1 MSALRYLTAGESH
14 GPALIGIL
22 EGLPAGL
29 PLSSAD
35 LDAQLARRQAGLGS
49 GSRMKIERDHA
60 QIVGGVLAGQTT
72 GGPLALRI
80 ENLDHHRWAE
90 RDIEPMTVPRPG
102 HADLVGA
109 IKYGYSDLRWSLE
122 RASARETAMR
132 VALAAACRVLL
143 EQHGVRLGG
152 YVVRIG
158 TSAWEPAID
167 ADAAALWAR
176 CQAAEASPVRCPDA
190 TAAAQMT
197 ECVQQHMQGRNTVGG
212 VIEVVALG
220 LPPGLGS
227 FVQADRR
234 LSARIAGAMCSIPS
248 VRGVEFGSGFGSAAL
263 PGTAAQDGYG
273 LAGDDIVNDGRHS
286 GGLEGGV
293 TTGAPLRLRVACKP
307 IATTLLPQASVDL
320 ASGQPAPTQYER
332 SDFCHVPR
340 AVPIVEAMLCF
351 ILADALCEKLGG
363 DSLAEQQA
371 RMVTLRRA
379 KLSQLP
385 MSNQSWRFGYEP

>member
-1 MSALRYLTAGESH
+1 VSVLRYLTAGESH
-14 GPALIGIL
+14 GPALLGIL

-35 LDAQLARRQAGLGS
+35 LDAQLARRQGGMGS

-72 GGPLALRI
+72 GAPLALRI
-80 ENLDHHRWAE
+80 ENLDHQRWVE
-90 RDIEPMTVPRPG
+90 RDIAPLTVPRPG

-109 IKYGYSDLRWSLE
+109 IKYGYRDLRLSLE

-132 VALAAACRVLL
+132 VALSAACRVLL
-143 EQHGVRLGG
+143 RQHGVEVGG

-158 TSAWEPAID
+158 SEAWEPSEGTTPAVL
-167 ADAAALWAR
+167 AER
-176 CQAAEASPVRCPDA
+176 CQRAEASEVRCPDPQS
-190 TAAAQMT
+190 AARMQA
-197 ECVQQHMQGRNTVGG
+197 CVQRHMQSRNTVGG

-220 LPPGLGS
+220 LPAGLGS
-227 FVQADRR
+227 FVHPDRR
-234 LSARIAGAMCSIPS
+234 LSARIAAAMCSIPS
-248 VRGVEFGSGFGSAAL
+248 VRGVEFGAGFRSAEL
-263 PGTAAQDGYG
+263 PGTAAQDPYV
-273 LAGDDIVNDGRHS
+273 LRGDDIISDGRNS

-293 TTGAPLRLRVACKP
+293 TTGAPLVLRVACKP
-307 IATTLLPQASVDL
+307 IATTLSPQPSVDL
-320 ASGQPAPTQYER
+320 ASGEAAPTQYER

-340 AVPIVEAMLCF
+340 AVPIVEALLCLV
-351 ILADALCEKLGG
+351 LADALCEKLGG

-371 RMVTLRRA
+371 RLVTLRQA

-385 MSNQSWRFGYEP
+385 MDNQPWRFGYEP